1 MIDYP
6 EEKDTR
12 PFLQRNRLPL
22 ILTAIGLVIAG
33 LIAWKISTGGGSS
46 GKRPQNIVTITLPPP
61 PPPPPAPTPPPVEQP
76 KMVEQQQTFIPEDK
90 PIEQP
95 PPDEPPIGTNIK
107 GDGGNDS
114 FGLGNK
120 AGNGRLGGNNGN
132 GSRFGSYAGQVQAR
146 IEEALRSN
154 RKTRD
159 ANMSV
164 KVRIWPDST
173 GRVTRAQL
181 AGSSGDPAVDAAIQ
195 NEVLNGLQLRE
206 PPPPGMPT
214 PILLRLSARRP
225 N

>member
-1 MIDYP
+1 MIDYS
-6 EEKDTR
+6 EEDTR
-12 PFLQRNRLPL
+12 PFCQRNRLPI
-22 ILTAIGLVIAG
+22 ILTAIGVVIVG
-33 LIAWKISTGGGSS
+33 LITWKVSTGGSSS
-46 GKRPQNIVTITLPPP
+46 GKRQQQIVTITLPP

-76 KMVEQQQTFIPEDK
+76 KIVEQQQTFIPEDK
-90 PIEQP
+90 PIDEP
-95 PPDEPPIGTNIK
+95 PPDEPPIGTNVQ
-107 GDGGNDS
+107 GDGSSDS
-114 FGLGNK
+114 FGLGNNP
-120 AGNGRLGGNNGN
+120 GSGRLGGDRSN

-146 IEEALRSN
+146 IEEALRANS
-154 RKTRD
+154 KTRD

-164 KVRIWPDST
+164 KVRIWPDSS

-214 PILLRLSARRP
+214 PILLRLTARRP